1 MKNSHESKDE
11 IIQTFTS
18 KENDI
23 LLNLAEKLDAG
34 TEKAVITGP
43 PTD

>member
-1 MKNSHESKDE
+1 MNNYHESKDE

-18 KENDI
+18 KENDM
-23 LLNLAEKLDAG
+23 LLNLAEKLDTG
-34 TEKAVITGP
+34 KEKAVITGP